1 MPISAFFKKFR
12 QFFQITNLL
21 SRKSQAVERFQ
32 FSWEIMSFETQ
43 AGIKMPRLSILEKN
57 RDLFKDNIC
66 FSKQTKNL
74 IVLRIPKQYESLT
87 RNFDEK
93 CQIVLLKSF
102 KDIFA
107 KKKSFF
113 FQKNSSFEILEIAW
127 AIITFGKHS
136 EGKNPCLVFMKTF
149 KYSFEKK
156 TSLFP
161 KNPKFWTSSK
171 HMTNCKF
178 RDVFEKKT
186 CEIKCFWKFQNVFSS
201 DQSIFPKKAK
211 FWKLWEFSGSEYFGT
226 YSRWK

>member
-57 RDLFKDNIC
+57 KDLFKDNIC
-66 FSKQTKNL
+66 FSKQTKIL

-87 RNFDEK
+87 RNLDKK

-107 KKKSFF
+107 KNVIF

-136 EGKNPCLVFMKTF
+136 ERKNPCLVFMKTF
-149 KYSFEKK
+149 KCFFEKK
-156 TSLFP
+156 TSLFL
-161 KNPKFWTSSK
+161 
-171 HMTNCKF
+171 
-178 RDVFEKKT
+178 KKR
-186 CEIKCFWKFQNVFSS
+186 KVLNVFKTH
-201 DQSIFPKKAK
+201 DQQ
-211 FWKLWEFSGSEYFGT
+211 
-226 YSRWK
+226 